1 MRIAGAAAAY
11 WAAVFALG
19 FVLGTIRVLWLA
31 PLVGLLPA
39 TALELPFMLAAS
51 WLVAGLVIARFGVAR
66 SADALGVGGIA
77 FALLMMA
84 EGALAVAMM
93 RQTPGEWLAQLG
105 QPHALLGLGGQVV
118 FAAIPWLRARR
129 SG

>member
-31 PLVGLLPA
+31 PLIGLLPA

-51 WLVAGLVIARFGVAR
+51 WLVAGLVIARFGWR
-66 SADALGVGGIA
+66 
-77 FALLMMA
+77 
-84 EGALAVAMM
+84 GAG
-93 RQTPGEWLAQLG
+93 RW
-105 QPHALLGLGGQVV
+105 
-118 FAAIPWLRARR
+118 RARR
-129 SG
+129 WGSWSMLNGATPICC